1 MVYVLVRTSTYSAC
15 LRKPSSSHKG
25 QQGMLRRL
33 MLALF
38 TVSERMVLDML
49 VFW

>member
-1 MVYVLVRTSTYSAC
+1 MVYVLVRTYSAC
-15 LRKPSSSHKG
+15 LRNSSSSHRG

>member
-1 MVYVLVRTSTYSAC
+1 MVYVLVRTYSAC
-15 LRKPSSSHKG
+15 LGNSSSSHRG